1 MEKII
6 GFVIILLLS
15 ALVIF
20 DTGEIEMKK
29 ITSFII
35 VLLLSIVAVFAVP
48 KKFCDKVYDDEVL
61 TCWLNDTEYPVWT
74 SNLSLEEQ
82 LEDLDYKF
90 YSDIEETDNDLVY
103 LIAKYDYI
111 LIRGTNY
118 YIIETELDGKY
129 VAYEIGVEE

>member
-1 MEKII
+1 
-6 GFVIILLLS
+6 
-15 ALVIF
+15 
-20 DTGEIEMKK
+20 MKK
-29 ITSFII
+29 ITSFVI
-35 VLLLSIVAVFAVP
+35 VLLLSMVSVFAVP

-61 TCWLNDTEYPVWT
+61 TCWLNDSEYPVWT

-90 YSDIEETDNDLVY
+90 YSDIEIVNNDLVY
-103 LIAKYDYI
+103 LIAKYNYI
-111 LIRGTNY
+111 IFKGTNY